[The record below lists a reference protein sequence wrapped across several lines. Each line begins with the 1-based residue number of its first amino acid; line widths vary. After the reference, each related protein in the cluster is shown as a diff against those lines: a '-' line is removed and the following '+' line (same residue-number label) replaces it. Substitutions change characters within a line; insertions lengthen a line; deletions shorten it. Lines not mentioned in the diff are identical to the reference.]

1 MILWFSFGAAV
12 SRRTGGARLGTNE
25 MYDQRLFLNT
35 LSRFAMVLPAR
46 YDLEAALGELTA
58 SATSVLGLCG
68 SGVTMTDDGRLRFVT
83 TVTDASAQLERQSQ
97 RNCTLARAEMHT
109 PPVRWFGSRTCER
122 SPPVSQS
129 SLQPPARASVAAVAS
144 IPMRLSDKIIGAQ
157 PLLDRAEAV
166 VGYGHRGGRLDGRRL
181 DQLPGQRIQAA
192 PARAAQRAATRSARV
207 TGRYRA
213 G

>member
-83 TVTDASAQLERQSQ
+83 TVTDASAQLERDHAKLHPCPCRDAYATGEVVRVTDLREEPRVVIEQAKGITAHQHSFTVDQ
-97 RNCTLARAEMHT
+97 AYQYIRRHARNNNA
-109 PPVRWFGSRTCER
+109 
-122 SPPVSQS
+122 
-129 SLQPPARASVAAVAS
+129 SLRKV
-144 IPMRLSDKIIGAQ
+144 
-157 PLLDRAEAV
+157 AEAIV
-166 VGYGHRGGRLDGRRL
+166 AVGL
-181 DQLPGQRIQAA
+181 Q
-192 PARAAQRAATRSARV
+192 V
-207 TGRYRA
+207 
-213 G
+213 

>member
-46 YDLEAALGELTA
+46 HDLAAALSELTA

-83 TVTDASAQLERQSQ
+83 TVTDASAQLERDHAKLHPCPC
-97 RNCTLARAEMHT
+97 RDAYATGEV
-109 PPVRWFGSRTCER
+109 VRSRTCER
-122 SPPVSQS
+122 SHG
-129 SLQPPARASVAAVAS
+129 SLSNSLRGSLPTNTRSLSIRPTSTCARHARNNNASLRKV
-144 IPMRLSDKIIGAQ
+144 
-157 PLLDRAEAV
+157 AEAIV
-166 VGYGHRGGRLDGRRL
+166 AVGL
-181 DQLPGQRIQAA
+181 Q
-192 PARAAQRAATRSARV
+192 V
-207 TGRYRA
+207 
-213 G
+213 